1 MAFAPQQ
8 DERIGTIN
16 RVIGRNV
23 VHGIYND
30 GDHTY
35 ITVQQE
41 CRNSLP
47 LSSTATT
54 LIVPLCNP
62 NVDFVQFN
70 KSFITMKIRVGFTIG
85 GYEVNDEQKDT
96 EAIVKNL
103 STFIGLKHASD
114 IIGEYAVYHKGKQI
128 TGTLQSNATVESFL
142 YHTSRPR
149 TDLENRKDSHSI
161 AEKVLQRDLSSACGN
176 YVDLNELQG
185 DPNVAFDF
193 DLVIPFNDILIFQQ
207 FKSYPNALFGD
218 LELRFKLN
226 LGAFVTM
233 TCDPYESLKQAIIQ
247 TQAETM
253 DKWNNTMTA
262 RSAQIT
268 REYTQVGDQFR
279 TIIHGSIAAD
289 GKTTFLTGPVSWVPK
304 AINITQVY
312 STICGYRARPDH
324 LEAMRAKYANQPWV
338 MFSQNIN
345 FLPFSTRP
353 MNEQGLN
360 MTQQVYLN
368 NTTDLI
374 LLFPTTANES
384 GGTVSKNPMLDN
396 LSLQVLNRRYPET
409 GLNTTDGQFVHLML
423 YSFVANHVEPLKEY
437 VNSLSWD
444 RWDAT
449 NEIGYDSDRTA
460 FICSIHVERPSAIG
474 LICDGL
480 DSKGAQV
487 PIRLTAKPSAYSTTK
502 DKYCGKSADIPP
514 PVLVTV
520 NDSYFIFN
528 ARDGGQCIYSNRPFN
543 EMVHAFMGY

>member
-1 MAFAPQQ
+1 MTFAPQQ

-16 RVIGRNV
+16 RVIGRNI

-41 CRNSLP
+41 CRNALP

-70 KSFITMKIRVGFTIG
+70 KSFITLRFDLTFALT
-85 GYEVNDEQKDT
+85 GYQAKSSSDDT
-96 EAIVKNL
+96 EGLPAWFD
-103 STFIGLKHASD
+103 TFIGLKHATD
-114 IIGEYAVYHKGKQI
+114 IIGEYAVYHKGKQVS
-128 TGTLQSNATVESFL
+128 GTLQSNATVESFL
-142 YHTSRPR
+142 YHTSRPSN
-149 TDLENRKDSHSI
+149 DLENRKDSHSI
-161 AEKVLQRDLSSACGN
+161 ADKVSERDFTSRCGKYISLDRFQAAMATN
-176 YVDLNELQG
+176 ASKTITVEFQ
-185 DPNVAFDF
+185 
-193 DLVIPFNDILIFQQ
+193 LVIPFNDILIFQQ

-226 LGAFVTM
+226 PNAFVTL
-233 TCDPYESLKQAIIQ
+233 TCDPEKSIRASAIQ
-247 TQAETM
+247 TGATLLDSCAKTMQALS
-253 DKWNNTMTA
+253 KN
-262 RSAQIT
+262 IT
-268 REYTQVGDQFR
+268 RDYTQVGDTYQ
-279 TIIHGSIAAD
+279 TILHAKGGTSLALDTGAVSI
-289 GKTTFLTGPVSWVPK
+289 KPTT
-304 AINITQVY
+304 INIHEVY
-312 STICGYRARPDH
+312 ATICGYRARPDH
-324 LEAMRAKYANQPWV
+324 LESMRAKYANQPWV

-345 FLPFSTRP
+345 YLPFSSKP
-353 MNEQGLN
+353 NGAAGLN

-374 LLFPTTANES
+374 LLFPTTANEA
-384 GGTVSKNPMLDN
+384 GGTVSKNPMLQD

-437 VNSLSWD
+437 VSSLSAA
-444 RWDAT
+444 RW
-449 NEIGYDSDRTA
+449 NLSNSYIHESDTTS

-487 PIRLTAKPSAYSTTK
+487 PIRLTATPSAYSAEH
-502 DKYCGKSADIPP
+502 DLPP